1 MTSAPEP
8 AQAAGSRFVRPYTLT
23 NGRTR
28 SRGEELLPI
37 ETLVV
42 SKAAAQLRAAA
53 LPSPQRRVVE
63 LCASA
68 MSIAEI
74 SAALDLPLGVA
85 RVIVGDLAAD
95 EFIQVHM
102 PQTGESDRPDIEL
115 LERVLNGLQSL

>member
-1 MTSAPEP
+1 MTTAPDHGEAVASP
-8 AQAAGSRFVRPYTLT
+8 FVRPYTLT

-37 ETLVV
+37 EALVV

-53 LPSPQRRVVE
+53 LPPAQRRVVE
-63 LCASA
+63 LCGSA
-68 MSIAEI
+68 ISIAEI

-95 EFIQVHM
+95 ELVQVHM